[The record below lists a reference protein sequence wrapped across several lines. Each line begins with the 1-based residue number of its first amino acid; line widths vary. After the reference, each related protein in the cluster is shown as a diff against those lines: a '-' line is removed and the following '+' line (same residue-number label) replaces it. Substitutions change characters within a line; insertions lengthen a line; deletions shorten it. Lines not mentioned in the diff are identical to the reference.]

1 MNPHFSLRY
10 TMALGA
16 CLGAVP
22 VFAAGLNVGVEIPRL
37 DVAEYHRPYVAL
49 WIERADASVA
59 STLSVW
65 YDVKM
70 RNAEGTKW
78 LKDMRQWWRRT
89 GRDLTLPIDGVTSPT
104 RPVGKHQLSFTEGAN
119 PFAKLPP
126 GEYKLVVEA
135 AREVGGREV
144 VTVPFKWPAAK
155 AEQLSAKG
163 SSELGEISVEL
174 KP

>member
-1 MNPHFSLRY
+1 MRKLLLP
-10 TMALGA
+10 AL
-16 CLGAVP
+16 L
-22 VFAAGLNVGVEIPRL
+22 AGLIARTAHAADIGLSIEVSRL
-37 DVAEYHRPYVAL
+37 DVAEYHRPYVAV
-49 WIERADASVA
+49 WSERADASVA

-104 RPVGKHQLSFTEGAN
+104 RPVGKHQLSFTEGSN

>member
-1 MNPHFSLRY
+1 
-10 TMALGA
+10 
-16 CLGAVP
+16 
-22 VFAAGLNVGVEIPRL
+22 
-37 DVAEYHRPYVAL
+37 
-49 WIERADASVA
+49 
-59 STLSVW
+59 
-65 YDVKM
+65 M

-78 LKDMRQWWRRT
+78 LKAMRKWWRGT

-163 SSELGEISVEL
+163 RSEEHTSELQSHLNLVCRLLLEKKKQKEEHQGPDTNTEEPPVHRRLLTEHSNT
-174 KP
+174 

>member
-1 MNPHFSLRY
+1 
-10 TMALGA
+10 
-16 CLGAVP
+16 
-22 VFAAGLNVGVEIPRL
+22 
-37 DVAEYHRPYVAL
+37 
-49 WIERADASVA
+49 
-59 STLSVW
+59 
-65 YDVKM
+65 M

>member
-1 MNPHFSLRY
+1 MY
-10 TMALGA
+10 
-16 CLGAVP
+16 C
-22 VFAAGLNVGVEIPRL
+22 VFFFNDTATTEI
-37 DVAEYHRPYVAL
+37 Y
-49 WIERADASVA
+49 
-59 STLSVW
+59 TLSLH
-65 YDVKM
+65 D
-70 RNAEGTKW
+70 A
-78 LKDMRQWWRRT
+78 LPIC
-89 GRDLTLPIDGVTSPT
+89 RDLTLPIDGVTSRT

-126 GEYKLVVEA
+126 GEYKLVVEG

-163 SSELGEISVEL
+163 SSELGEISLEL